1 MRKINKKGFTLIEL
15 LIVLIIIGVLA
26 AIAIP
31 TFEKSL
37 EKAKAGDA
45 KIGLTYIYRAE
56 IDYAGIRGGVYTTSI
71 DELSE
76 DVALT
81 RRYWNFSVDT
91 PTPTSF
97 TAIATRSSGRRS
109 GQTITLDDQGVLSGN
124 WEFL

>member
-1 MRKINKKGFTLIEL
+1 MRKINRKGFTLIEL

-26 AIAIP
+26 AIGIP
-31 TFEKSL
+31 TLEKSL
-37 EKAKAGDA
+37 EKAKAGEA

-56 IDYAGIRGGVYTTSI
+56 IDYAGIRGGVYTTDI
-71 DELSE
+71 NELGE

-91 PTPTSF
+91 PTSATF

>member
-26 AIAIP
+26 AIGIP
-31 TFEKSL
+31 TLEKSL

-56 IDYAGIRGGVYTTSI
+56 IDYAGIRGGVYTTDI
-71 DELSE
+71 NELGE

-91 PTPTSF
+91 PTSATF

>member
-1 MRKINKKGFTLIEL
+1 MKKINKKGFTLIEL
-15 LIVLIIIGVLA
+15 LVVLIIVGVLA
-26 AIAIP
+26 AIGIP
-31 TFEKSL
+31 TLEKSL

-45 KIGLTYIYRAE
+45 KIGLTYIYRGE
-56 IDYAGIRGGVYTTSI
+56 IDYASIRGGLYTTSVS
-71 DELSE
+71 ELGE

-81 RRYWNFSVDT
+81 TRYWNFSVTT

-97 TAIATRSSGRRS
+97 TAIATRSSGKRS